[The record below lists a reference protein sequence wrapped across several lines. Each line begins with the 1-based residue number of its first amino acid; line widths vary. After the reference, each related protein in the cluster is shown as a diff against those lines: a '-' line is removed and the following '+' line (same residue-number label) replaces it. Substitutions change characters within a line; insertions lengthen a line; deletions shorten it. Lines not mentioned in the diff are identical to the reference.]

1 MDRLRESRDL
11 VALNSGVIFDV
22 IDPDRMSDFVLHC
35 RVNVK
40 IKCEKVIKK
49 RDKLRSCLNKT

>member
-1 MDRLRESRDL
+1 MDRLRESTDL
-11 VALNSGVIFDV
+11 VALNSGGIFDV

-35 RVNVK
+35 RVYVK
-40 IKCEKVIKK
+40 IKYEKVMKK

>member
-11 VALNSGVIFDV
+11 VALNSGGIFDV
-22 IDPDRMSDFVLHC
+22 IDPDRMSDFVLHF
-35 RVNVK
+35 RVYLTINDPM
-40 IKCEKVIKK
+40 KK